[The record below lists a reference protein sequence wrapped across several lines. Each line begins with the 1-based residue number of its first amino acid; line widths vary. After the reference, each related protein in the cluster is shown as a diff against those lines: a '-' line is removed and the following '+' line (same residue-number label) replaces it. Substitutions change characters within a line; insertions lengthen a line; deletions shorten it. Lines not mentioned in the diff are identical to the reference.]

1 MLGVIP
7 EMRSACPIE
16 AGLYF
21 FNLSRASVRSCLMET
36 VSTSTCRIVNT
47 GPFMTDIFGERLG
60 HAVYERDEPREIP
73 LHRFLEEDYLIRLH
87 LLPHAL

>member
-1 MLGVIP
+1 
-7 EMRSACPIE
+7 
-16 AGLYF
+16 
-21 FNLSRASVRSCLMET
+21 
-36 VSTSTCRIVNT
+36 
-47 GPFMTDIFGERLG
+47 MTDIFGERLG